1 MIDIELQKR
10 SIPMNSDLEDYLIKG
25 DFEQAFHIAQTIS
38 YDELEKQMLYLAYEN
53 ESIAIY
59 TFINSL
65 LIELESWKLHGIAY
79 KLLTSSL
86 SFMEGAYI
94 SAAYHARKAIEITSY
109 QEIGPLEDL
118 LFLYTESLEL
128 ISQPEALRLAK
139 DILKLDEHHKL
150 AKQVI
155 GKLSNRK

>member
-1 MIDIELQKR
+1 
-10 SIPMNSDLEDYLIKG
+10 MNNDLEEYLMNG

-65 LIELESWKLHGIAY
+65 LIELESWKLHAIAY

-118 LFLYTESLEL
+118 LFLYTESLKI
-128 ISQPEALRLAK
+128 ISPQEALHLAK
-139 DILKLDEHHKL
+139 YILKLDKNHKL

-155 GKLSNRK
+155 GKLSNRE